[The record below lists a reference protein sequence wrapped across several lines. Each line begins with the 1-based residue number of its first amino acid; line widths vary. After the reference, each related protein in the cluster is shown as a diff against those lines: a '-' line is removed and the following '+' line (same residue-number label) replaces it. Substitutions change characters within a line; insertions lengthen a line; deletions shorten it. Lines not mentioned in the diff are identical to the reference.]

1 MSDPRDA
8 NPENLASGEPSEPA
22 RQNVVAGQP
31 ASEPAAGGQQST
43 AASDPQTRGGT
54 KKPQDG
60 DDTIKN
66 TVPNIR

>member
-8 NPENLASGEPSEPA
+8 NPESLASAEPSEPA

-31 ASEPAAGGQQST
+31 TTEPAADDQQST
-43 AASDPQTRGGT
+43 AASDPLTRVGT
-54 KKPQDG
+54 KKPKDG
-60 DDTIKN
+60 DDNIKN